1 MTVNERCECCGNCKY
16 FAPTFGDGPAVGK
29 AILGECVNSES
40 DYANRTVSSSF
51 CCEMFESRLE
61 S

>member
-1 MTVNERCECCGNCKY
+1 MGTERESCGSCKY
-16 FAPTFGDGPAVGK
+16 FAAEYANMAASGK
-29 AILGECVNSES
+29 VSLGECVNSES